1 MCKPSNKTTYAAQT
15 QVAMAVA
22 KEKARIGRDQ
32 EINVVV
38 LPERKGLLDM
48 FLERQEEGA
57 MDAIPSDAR
66 VLLRW
71 VRLLG
76 DSQILARLPFDL
88 KIR

>member
-1 MCKPSNKTTYAAQT
+1 MLG
-15 QVAMAVA
+15 
-22 KEKARIGRDQ
+22 GR
-32 EINVVV
+32 
-38 LPERKGLLDM
+38 ERKGLLDM

-57 MDAIPSDAR
+57 MDAVPSDVR